1 MNILEEE
8 EIKTI
13 LLGYSPGKASL
24 INVSLGEKFNEN
36 TFTTSSTSF
45 VDKYIII
52 GNKRYKLQLWDTIS
66 QEIFH
71 SLTKIFVKDS
81 KIVILVYDITRRSSF
96 EDIVYWSN
104 TFHDILKD
112 KPIIGVVGNKKDLFM
127 NEEVS
132 EEEARNFAKEIGAL
146 FTLVSAKEDPHDF
159 NSFLE
164 DLLIEYLNKIGRDVK
179 DRDIKKLKKKKIG
192 ENYYNNNFFS

>member
-1 MNILEEE
+1 
-8 EIKTI
+8 
-13 LLGYSPGKASL
+13 
-24 INVSLGEKFNEN
+24 
-36 TFTTSSTSF
+36 
-45 VDKYIII
+45 
-52 GNKRYKLQLWDTIS
+52 
-66 QEIFH
+66 
-71 SLTKIFVKDS
+71 
-81 KIVILVYDITRRSSF
+81 
-96 EDIVYWSN
+96 
-104 TFHDILKD
+104 
-112 KPIIGVVGNKKDLFM
+112 M